1 MIDEN
6 IVEEVLADQ
15 EFFENPGCFQRLMP
29 NGYIGQTAMG
39 MDFYLLEAENADV
52 FTDRRAGG
60 IFHSHFK
67 RELTLFN
74 TYDIYNEQKWEMD
87 SAGNTFLHIVD
98 DMQNSHIAYSVY
110 RTPHYQAVVGFGV
123 DSDVKAMFDAATE
136 PAVQLALKMS
146 TQFT

>member
-1 MIDEN
+1 MIDET
-6 IVEEVLADQ
+6 IIEKVIWEQ
-15 EFFENPGCFQRLMP
+15 GFYKNPAYIQRLFP
-29 NGYIGQTAMG
+29 NGYIGHASMG
-39 MDFYLLEAENADV
+39 LDFYLLEAENADV
-52 FTDRRAGG
+52 FTDRRGG

-74 TYDIYNEQKWEMD
+74 TYDIYNEQQWEMY

-98 DMQNSHIAYSVY
+98 DMQNSHTAYSVY
-110 RTPHYQAVVGFGV
+110 RTPHYQATVGFGV
-123 DSDVKAMFDAATE
+123 GSDVKAMFDVATE